1 MLRHYEKFKII
12 SIIIVIL
19 FIINFSLTVSIISS
33 ISDMKTPEISLDFEI
48 VDISDTALILSC
60 NLIVTNHNNLPINLH
75 NFKIKSRTNY
85 QNDIGTII
93 IPDTTLLAR
102 ETKNITTITSFQI
115 NKDPLNNL
123 YNTITGS
130 VKSTLLGFIPSNLPI
145 SITVNTKPS
154 TFIDAIILPQIST
167 RINSYNLSNQGLI
180 IDGILEIENTND
192 IGFLLDN
199 LTITLTDENDNI
211 LGEIQIQPINIANNS
226 LISQPITANISYQV
240 FNKGKLIIHLNGN
253 AGIIIAGY
261 EASIPFHTT
270 TTITIPNLESFLI
283 QTGDI
288 KISLSA
294 DFDFTLTG
302 VDLQTSILINN
313 PTEIPL
319 SAYNLTLQI
328 YRMFSSN
335 STLIAEDNRLF
346 HSLPPKTETT
356 IYSNF
361 TISYLNLL
369 PDISKGRTIW
379 FEIQLKGDF
388 TIANT
393 TQRIPISINGMI
405 SPNVFGMD

>member
-226 LISQPITANISYQV
+226 LISQPITANM
-240 FNKGKLIIHLNGN
+240 
-253 AGIIIAGY
+253 
-261 EASIPFHTT
+261 
-270 TTITIPNLESFLI
+270 
-283 QTGDI
+283 
-288 KISLSA
+288 
-294 DFDFTLTG
+294 
-302 VDLQTSILINN
+302 IL
-313 PTEIPL
+313 
-319 SAYNLTLQI
+319 
-328 YRMFSSN
+328 
-335 STLIAEDNRLF
+335 
-346 HSLPPKTETT
+346 H
-356 IYSNF
+356 
-361 TISYLNLL
+361 
-369 PDISKGRTIW
+369 
-379 FEIQLKGDF
+379 
-388 TIANT
+388 
-393 TQRIPISINGMI
+393 
-405 SPNVFGMD
+405 